1 MLGNYVKGLDLM
13 SAFCYKPA
21 KFVIFDEGRIK
32 SFVKPHNC
40 GLEQLAARLAHN
52 QQVGGANPSPATK
65 LNHPLAQSVPAL
77 LLGKEAAFGR
87 FFYAEIELPELSRD
101 NARQANSRTGEAC
114 AVMRKLGSHFYA

>member
-1 MLGNYVKGLDLM
+1 MLDLLQ
-13 SAFCYKPA
+13 SLCYKPA
-21 KFVIFDEGRIK
+21 KFVIFDDGDARNRLET
-32 SFVKPHNC
+32 HNC